1 MNDGQQA
8 NAVLADDPH
17 NLRKQFVL
25 FNRNQVGG
33 HEIVDR
39 LVLHL
44 NIADCL
50 DELEFGNDADRPAV
64 SIHYRQST
72 DVVLQQKL
80 DGLADVIP
88 PDDFVAAVMGRVAQH
103 PVHRPGKALQ
113 WRAAMRY
120 GVAAAVVL
128 AVVLGGGVTWM
139 LGSGTLQ
146 NAQPGAVVA
155 VGISSAAGM
164 AAGVFAATRDLV
176 GQAFVVLEAV
186 AQILWRVTLLA
197 ASAGWMVQITL
208 LLLTVSLN
216 YAFTRLVLNYQRR
229 D

>member
-1 MNDGQQA
+1 MN
-8 NAVLADDPH
+8 
-17 NLRKQFVL
+17 
-25 FNRNQVGG
+25 G
-33 HEIVDR
+33 HEPNRDM
-39 LVLHL
+39 LSAYADGVLSPDAVRSMEQHL
-44 NIADCL
+44 AECDTCAHALETERQFIA
-50 DELEFGNDADRPAV
+50 
-64 SIHYRQST
+64 Q
-72 DVVLQQKL
+72 L
-80 DGLADVIP
+80 DGLANVIP
-88 PDDFVAAVMGRVAQH
+88 PEDFVAAVMGRVAQH
-103 PVHRPGKALQ
+103 PVHRPGKAIQ

-164 AAGVFAATRDLV
+164 AAGVFAATRDFV